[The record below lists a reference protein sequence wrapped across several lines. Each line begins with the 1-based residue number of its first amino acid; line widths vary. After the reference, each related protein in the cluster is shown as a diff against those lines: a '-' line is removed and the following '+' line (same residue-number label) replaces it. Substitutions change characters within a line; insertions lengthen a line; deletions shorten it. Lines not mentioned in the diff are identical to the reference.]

1 MIAVSVNNRFL
12 FIPADTVLSL
22 EQRNSAFDSDNFGS
36 DLVWTFDLPA
46 APNDAILDGAR
57 FICLPNYR
65 RYPCRLSLDGIPI
78 ADGQLYI
85 QQVSDQRTISCG
97 VILDGLNAEFG
108 GRRLADNDFGPD
120 ITISQPSDDLETHR
134 ANFRQFLA
142 GSLSPDSIYKFFL
155 FYDPDFY
162 RDNPDFGC
170 FRSLSSP
177 LENSGAQ
184 DLVTHLVNR
193 LFFDEQGSIIE
204 NPAVDPFGRP
214 FLQGCR
220 LFNERAADGSPCNG
234 YTFAPALRLDWVLRQ
249 VFASAGFSLSGSFLA
264 DSRTARLFIQSLN
277 ALDADLA
284 SLGITEHLYINS
296 GASGTDDFQSSL
308 AGRLDV
314 GIGTG
319 EHTFRGFRLS
329 GNNPPV
335 WGWSFKFDTDTFQ
348 TSTLV
353 TTNTTPFTLREEALF
368 LVISAADGTDPSST
382 YYNSANHRTETAFT
396 FYRSA
401 VDTSLY
407 QSRDFIYG
415 SLPYY
420 GKFYDGMIPRLLMA
434 DNNQCSLPI
443 VGGQM
448 GATYDFLDA
457 FTDFYAI
464 QLTTTTGN
472 TVPRE
477 QTQDAD
483 LIGNFAAEQMLH
495 LDRSKNYVVR
505 LCRIQV
511 DTVQHGPF
519 TTNENLNSHPFDLQF
534 APDSPNHGQTYIQ
547 IPTNGQLERLT
558 VVETI
563 VKTELSNTNALLNV
577 FDRALRWHQHLP
589 DLSNADF
596 IKTLCRAFGLVLY
609 TDPFSR
615 TIQLDYFADTVK
627 AQAIDL
633 SDYVT
638 SSQRLTFDP
647 KQYSVT
653 LSPLLPTATVADD
666 YCLDPIP
673 TADSLPAPRT
683 HKKKSIFVLNEGA
696 YRTSTLDSDTGK
708 YYWEQRHG
716 DDRPLSVGQADTVTE
731 ENIPVSIPAM
741 HLCDGQRTAKLL
753 CRINATGCSKL
764 LDDDYTGTFPLI
776 LQQYLGPRP
785 ITLQTSSDAAP
796 ALFGI
801 SFARPFVRSANI
813 EYANP
818 VGLDEQGLP
827 FPGALSLSADG
838 DRSIGQLFLRPYYQ
852 FMASAENYRFTLRIP
867 ASLFF
872 PIRQLLQPQTATP
885 SAQTRWILIGSQRYL
900 PSVITYEF
908 SSSDHIIVTIDCSR
922 LHIDT

>member
-22 EQRNSAFDSDNFGS
+22 EQRNTAFDSDNFGS

-46 APNDAILDGAR
+46 EPNDAILDGAR

-85 QQVSDQRTISCG
+85 QQVSDQHTLSCG
-97 VILDGLNAEFG
+97 VILNGLNADFG
-108 GRRLADNDFGPD
+108 SRRLSDNDFAGD

-142 GSLSPDSIYKFFL
+142 ASLTPDSIYKFFL

-162 RDNPDFGC
+162 HDNPDFGY
-170 FRSLSSP
+170 FRGLSSP
-177 LENSGAQ
+177 LENSDAQ

-193 LFFDEQGSIIE
+193 LFFDDDGTILE
-204 NPAVDPFGRP
+204 NPATVPLTGVNQ
-214 FLQGCR
+214 QGVR

-234 YTFAPALRLDWVLRQ
+234 YTFAPAIRLDWILRQ
-249 VFASAGFSLSGSFLA
+249 LFATAGFSLSGSFLR
-264 DSRTARLFIQSLN
+264 DPHTSRLFIQSLN
-277 ALDADLA
+277 ALDGDIAQ
-284 SLGITEHLYINS
+284 LGITEHLYINS
-296 GASGTDDFQSSL
+296 GAQGVDCQSPL
-308 AGRLDV
+308 TTRLDV
-314 GIGTG
+314 GIGQG
-319 EHTFRGFRLS
+319 EHTFNAFRIAATAPTV
-329 GNNPPV
+329 N
-335 WGWSFKFDTDTFQ
+335 WSFKFNTDTFQ

-353 TTNTTPFTLREEALF
+353 TTNITPFTRREEALF

-382 YYNSANHRTETAFT
+382 YYDSANHSSAPTFS

-407 QSRDFIYG
+407 QSRDFVYG
-415 SLPYY
+415 SLPYH
-420 GKFYDGMIPRLLMA
+420 GKFGLGTAHQLLLA
-434 DNNQCSLPI
+434 DNNQCSRPT

-448 GATYDFLDA
+448 GATSDFLDA

-464 QLTTTTGN
+464 QLTTTIGN

-483 LIGNFAAEQMLH
+483 IIGNFTATQMLH
-495 LDRSKNYVVR
+495 LDSSKNYVVR

-519 TTNENLNSHPFDLQF
+519 TSWQNLNTHPYYLQR
-534 APDSPNHGQTYIQ
+534 ALNSANYDEAYVQ
-547 IPTNGQLERLT
+547 IPSYGQLERLT
-558 VVETI
+558 VVDTI
-563 VKTELSNTNALLNV
+563 VKTELSNTNTLLNV

-596 IKTLCRAFGLVLY
+596 IKTICRAFGLVLF

-615 TIQLDYFADTVK
+615 TIQLDYFADLLK
-627 AQAIDL
+627 AQSLEL

-638 SSQRLTFDP
+638 GSQRLTFDP

-653 LSPLLPTATVADD
+653 FTPLLPTATVADD
-666 YCLDPIP
+666 YRLDPIP

-683 HKKKSIFVLNEGA
+683 HKKKSIFVHNELA

-716 DDRPLSVGQADTVTE
+716 DNRPLTVGVEGGSAVE

-741 HLCDGQRTAKLL
+741 HLCDASRTAKLL

-764 LDDDYTGTFPLI
+764 LDDDYTGSFPLI
-776 LQQYLGPRP
+776 LQQYLGSRP
-785 ITLQTSSDAAP
+785 ITLQTSSDSIRINGLIP
-796 ALFGI
+796 I
-801 SFARPFVRSANI
+801 SRPFVRSANI

-818 VGLDEQGLP
+818 VGLDEQGSPLS
-827 FPGALSLSADG
+827 GALSLSADG
-838 DRSIGQLFLRPYYQ
+838 DRSIGQQFLRPYYQ
-852 FMASAENYRFTLRIP
+852 FMAAAENYRFILRIP

-872 PIRQLLQPQTATP
+872 PIRQLLMPQTAGP
-885 SAQTRWILIGSQRYL
+885 SSQVRWVLINSQRYL

-908 SSSDHIIVTIDCSR
+908 SSADYIIVTIDCSR

>member
-46 APNDAILDGAR
+46 EPNDAILDGAR

-85 QQVSDQRTISCG
+85 QQVSDQRTLSCG
-97 VILDGLNAEFG
+97 VILNGLNAEFG
-108 GRRLADNDFGPD
+108 GRRLADNNFGPD

-142 GSLSPDSIYKFFL
+142 NSLSPESIYKFFL

-162 RDNPDFGC
+162 HDNPDFGS
-170 FRSLSSP
+170 FRGLSSP

-193 LFFDEQGSIIE
+193 LFFDDQGTILE
-204 NPAVDPFGRP
+204 NSASDPLTGINR
-214 FLQGCR
+214 QGVR
-220 LFNERAADGSPCNG
+220 LFNERADDGSPCNG
-234 YTFAPALRLDWVLRQ
+234 YTFAPALRLDWILRQ
-249 VFASAGFSLSGSFLA
+249 LFASAGFSLSGSFL
-264 DSRTARLFIQSLN
+264 RNPHTAHLFIQSLN
-277 ALDADLA
+277 ALDGDIAQ
-284 SLGITEHLYINS
+284 LGITEHLYINS
-296 GASGTDDFQSSL
+296 GASGIDCQSSL
-308 AGRLDV
+308 TTRLDV
-314 GIGTG
+314 GIGQG
-319 EHTFRGFRLS
+319 EHTFNAFRILTTAPTV
-329 GNNPPV
+329 N
-335 WGWSFKFDTDTFQ
+335 WSFKFNTDTFQ

-382 YYNSANHRTETAFT
+382 YYDSANHSSAPTFS

-420 GKFYDGMIPRLLMA
+420 GKFYGGMAPRLLMA
-434 DNNQCSLPI
+434 DNNQCSFLN
-443 VGGQM
+443 VSGQS
-448 GATYDFLDA
+448 GDTSDFLDA

-483 LIGNFAAEQMLH
+483 LIGNFAAEQMLN

-519 TTNENLNSHPFDLQF
+519 TSWEDLSSHPFNLQF
-534 APDSPNHGQTYIQ
+534 APDSPNYGQTYIQ

-558 VVETI
+558 VVDTI
-563 VKTELSNTNALLNV
+563 VKTELSNTNTLLNV

-596 IKTLCRAFGLVLY
+596 IKTVCRAFGLVLF

-615 TIQLDYFADTVK
+615 SIQLDYFADLLK
-627 AQAIDL
+627 AQSLDL

-653 LSPLLPTATVADD
+653 LSPLLSTATIADD
-666 YCLDPIP
+666 YRLDPIP

-696 YRTSTLDSDTGK
+696 YRTSTLDSDSGK
-708 YYWEQRHG
+708 YFWEQRHG

-741 HLCDGQRTAKLL
+741 HLCDGQRTTKLL

-764 LDDDYTGTFPLI
+764 LDDDYTGSFPLI

-785 ITLQTSSDAAP
+785 ITLQTSSESIRIGFLP
-796 ALFGI
+796 II
-801 SFARPFVRSANI
+801 SRPFIRSANI

-818 VGLDEQGLP
+818 VGLDEQGNP
-827 FPGALSLSADG
+827 ISGALSLSANG
-838 DRSIGQLFLRPYYQ
+838 DRSIGQQFLRPYYQ
-852 FMASAENYRFTLRIP
+852 FMAAAENYRFILRIP

-872 PIRQLLQPQTATP
+872 PIRQLLMPQTVIP
-885 SAQTRWILIGSQRYL
+885 SAQTRWILINSQRYL

-908 SSSDHIIVTIDCSR
+908 SSADYIIVTIDCSR

>member
-46 APNDAILDGAR
+46 EPNDAILDGAR

-85 QQVSDQRTISCG
+85 QQVSDQRTLSCG
-97 VILDGLNAEFG
+97 VILNGLNAEFG
-108 GRRLADNDFGPD
+108 GRRLADNNFGPD

-142 GSLSPDSIYKFFL
+142 NSLTPDSIYKFFL

-162 RDNPDFGC
+162 HDNPDFGN
-170 FRSLSSP
+170 FRGQSSP

-184 DLVTHLVNR
+184 DLVTHIVNR
-193 LFFDEQGSIIE
+193 LFFDDEGTILE
-204 NPAVDPFGRP
+204 NPASDPFTGINR
-214 FLQGCR
+214 QGVR

-234 YTFAPALRLDWVLRQ
+234 YTFAPALRLDWILRQ
-249 VFASAGFSLSGSFLA
+249 LFASAGFSLSGSFLR
-264 DSRTARLFIQSLN
+264 DPHTAHLFIQSLN
-277 ALDADLA
+277 ALDGDIAQ
-284 SLGITEHLYINS
+284 LGITEHLYINS
-296 GASGTDDFQSSL
+296 GASGVDCQSSL
-308 AGRLDV
+308 TTRLDV
-314 GIGTG
+314 GIGQG
-319 EHTFRGFRLS
+319 EHTFNAFRILTTAPTV
-329 GNNPPV
+329 N
-335 WGWSFKFDTDTFQ
+335 WSFKFNTDTFQ

-353 TTNTTPFTLREEALF
+353 TTYASPFTKRQDALMLLF
-368 LVISAADGTDPSST
+368 RTTEAADNNLYPQ
-382 YYNSANHRTETAFT
+382 
-396 FYRSA
+396 YRAA
-401 VDTSLY
+401 VDTSLP

-415 SLPYY
+415 SLPSVLQFAPTYY
-420 GKFYDGMIPRLLMA
+420 NNFVML
-434 DNNQCSLPI
+434 DNNRC
-443 VGGQM
+443 
-448 GATYDFLDA
+448 DFFDGISSIYHDLQ
-457 FTDFYAI
+457 FLNPYNNLYCI
-464 QLTTTTGN
+464 QLTSTQGD

-477 QTQDAD
+477 QNQDAD
-483 LIGNFAAEQMLH
+483 IIGNFAAEQMLS
-495 LDRSKNYVVR
+495 LDRSKDWIVELVHFQ
-505 LCRIQV
+505 I
-511 DTVQHGPF
+511 DTVEHGFLNYSGGLNPTWDWNNVNHPIGLPNSSNGQCFIHVQH
-519 TTNENLNSHPFDLQF
+519 
-534 APDSPNHGQTYIQ
+534 Y
-547 IPTNGQLERLT
+547 GQLERLT
-558 VVETI
+558 VVDTI
-563 VKTELSNTNALLNV
+563 VKTELSNTNTLLNV

-596 IKTLCRAFGLVLY
+596 IKTICRAFGLVLF

-615 TIQLDYFADTVK
+615 TIQLDYFADLLK
-627 AQAIDL
+627 AQSLDL

-638 SSQRLTFDP
+638 GSQRLTFDP

-653 LSPLLPTATVADD
+653 FTPLLPTATVADD
-666 YCLDPIP
+666 YRLDPIP

-683 HKKKSIFVLNEGA
+683 HKKKSILVHNELA
-696 YRTSTLDSDTGK
+696 YRTSTLDSDSGK
-708 YYWEQRHG
+708 YFWEQRHG

-753 CRINATGCSKL
+753 CRINAQGCSKL
-764 LDDDYTGTFPLI
+764 LDDDYTGSFPLI

-785 ITLQTSSDAAP
+785 ITLQTSSESIRIGFLP
-796 ALFGI
+796 II
-801 SFARPFVRSANI
+801 SRPFIRSANI

-818 VGLDEQGLP
+818 VGLDEQGNP
-827 FPGALSLSADG
+827 ISGALSLSADG
-838 DRSIGQLFLRPYYQ
+838 DRSIGQQFLRPYYH
-852 FMASAENYRFTLRIP
+852 FMAAAENYRFILRIP

-872 PIRQLLQPQTATP
+872 PIRQLLMPQTAIP
-885 SAQTRWILIGSQRYL
+885 SAQTRWILINSQRYL

-908 SSSDHIIVTIDCSR
+908 SSADYIIVTIDCSR